1 MTATATVETM
11 PHLQCGLAVEF
22 GGGRPYP
29 VVAAQTN
36 ALEASRR
43 MYGQTSD
50 LSQVDSGWGN
60 PYRGMAESLVAGLG
74 LNADGANGVVDVVAI
89 AYDGMD
95 CGPWEHLGCRLTE
108 VVAGRPRAFAI
119 SGQGAAGPF
128 TAMRIASILVRSRA
142 AGRALVLMLEHRQVP
157 IDPGVATPERDI
169 AVGFVLGPSGPVRLT
184 HVEVTAHPG
193 DRPPPGSGEDCDND
207 ADNDNDDNGS
217 DGAGPGLAPWA
228 ELARSLRRGTEFVL
242 TRVEPTFGY
251 SCELRAAP

>member
-1 MTATATVETM
+1 VTATATVEAV
-11 PHLQCGLAVEF
+11 PHLEYGLALEF

-29 VVAAQTN
+29 VVAAQIQ

-43 MYGQTSD
+43 VYRQTCD

-60 PYRGMAESLVAGLG
+60 PYRTMAESVVTGLG
-74 LNADGANGVVDVVAI
+74 LNRDGADRDGAVDVVAV

-95 CGPWEHLGCRLTE
+95 CGPWEHLGCRLSE
-108 VVAGRPRAFAI
+108 VVAGRPRTFAI
-119 SGQGAAGPF
+119 SGQGTAGPF

-157 IDPGVATPERDI
+157 IDAGVPAPEHDI

-184 HVEVTAHPG
+184 HVEVTARNGHES
-193 DRPPPGSGEDCDND
+193 PPPSASG
-207 ADNDNDDNGS
+207 DDHE
-217 DGAGPGLAPWA
+217 PGLAAWA
-228 ELARSLRRGTEFVL
+228 ALASSLHRPTEFVL
-242 TRVEPTFGY
+242 SRREPVFGY

>member
-1 MTATATVETM
+1 MQAGMTATA
-11 PHLQCGLAVEF
+11 HLQYGLAVEF
-22 GGGRPYP
+22 GGSRPYP
-29 VVAAQTN
+29 VVASQTN

-43 MYGQTSD
+43 MYGQASD

-60 PYRGMAESLVAGLG
+60 PYRAMAESLVAGLG
-74 LNADGANGVVDVVAI
+74 LNADGGDGSVDVVVI

-119 SGQGAAGPF
+119 SGQGTAGPF
-128 TAMRIASILVRSRA
+128 TAMRIASILVGSRA

-157 IDPGVATPERDI
+157 VDPGVATPERDI

-184 HVEVTAHPG
+184 RVEVTAHPG
-193 DRPPPGSGEDCDND
+193 GGSPPES
-207 ADNDNDDNGS
+207 ADDVDNDD
-217 DGAGPGLAPWA
+217 AGPGLAVWA
-228 ELARSLRRGTEFVL
+228 ELARSLQRGTELVL
-242 TRVEPTFGY
+242 TRLEPTFGY